1 MTDPDARD
9 LYLSSYLQTYIERD
23 VRELLGIEKRREF
36 EVFVRMCALRTAQVL
51 NYDELARNPRIP
63 APQGSC
69 PPPRGPPSS
78 CTVSIPWPRSAG
90 PPVAKIPASGRCPC
104 SSGVDGTAW

>member
-51 NYDELARNPRIP
+51 NYDELARDARIP
-63 APQGSC
+63 APQPGFLTEKSRFQQDRPVESASRRC
-69 PPPRGPPSS
+69 
-78 CTVSIPWPRSAG
+78 PRS
-90 PPVAKIPASGRCPC
+90 
-104 SSGVDGTAW
+104 